1 MLDIRKLRPVHPFPA
16 RMSASI
22 PLERLA
28 GCHSPITVLD
38 PMMGSGTTIFIARAL
53 GNNAIGFDT
62 DPLALTIAKVWCGDL
77 NPQKLRKAVQRVCT
91 QAEKSWRSIALRSA
105 YPMDADDE
113 TKCFV
118 RYWFDARNRK
128 QLAVLS
134 SLIEDVGD
142 DQIRGQLWC
151 ALSRLIIVKQAGA
164 SLAMDV
170 SHSRPHRVY
179 DIALVQPVTQLPNS
193 VEHLIRSKAGHEF
206 KGSVRIHRADA
217 RNIPLPDKA
226 VDLIMTSPP
235 YLNAID
241 YLRGHKLS
249 LVWMGKSV
257 TEIRNLRSTN
267 IGAEVGLEVSARVG
281 SIAASSLTGRNIA
294 PRLKNMMARYVKDMS
309 EVISEAARVLKPR
322 GEAVFVVGDC
332 TIRGV
337 SVRNSK
343 AIVTLAKE
351 AGLRVCNV
359 SRRQIPP
366 NRRYLPPPGH
376 QPRGAALA
384 SRLRTEYIISMM
396 KDSD

>member
-1 MLDIRKLRPVHPFPA
+1 MLDIRKLRPIHPFPA
-16 RMSASI
+16 RMAASI

-28 GCHSPITVLD
+28 RRHSPITVLD
-38 PMMGSGTTIFIARAL
+38 PMMGSGTTIFVARAL

-77 NPQKLRKAVQRVCT
+77 NPEKLRRAVEQVCRR
-91 QAEKSWRSIALRSA
+91 AEKSWRSISLRTA
-105 YPMDADDE
+105 YPTRADDE
-113 TKCFV
+113 TKSFV
-118 RYWFDARNRK
+118 RYWFDGRNRK
-128 QLAVLS
+128 QLAALS
-134 SLIEDVGD
+134 ALIEDVGD
-142 DQIRGQLWC
+142 DCLREQLWC
-151 ALSRLIIVKQAGA
+151 ALSRLIVVKQVGA

-179 DIALVQPVTQLPNS
+179 DLAPIQPVTQLPNS
-193 VEHLIRSKAGHEF
+193 VEHLIRSKAGDEF
-206 KGSVRIHRADA
+206 NGSVRIHRADA
-217 RNIPLPDKA
+217 RSLPLPDKV

-281 SIAASSLTGRNIA
+281 SIAASSLTGRNVA

-309 EVISEAARVLKPR
+309 EVISEAARVLKPN

-343 AIVTLAKE
+343 AIMTLAE
-351 AGLRVCNV
+351 QAGLRVCNV
-359 SRRQIPP
+359 SRRRIPP
-366 NRRYLPPPGH
+366 SRRYLPPPGR
-376 QPRGAALA
+376 QPRGATLA
-384 SRLRTEYIISMM
+384 SRLRTEYIISVM
-396 KDSD
+396 KDWS